1 MPTFMKMI
9 AAAAMVVAA
18 QGAPVLDAN
27 EALDARMAKLEATV
41 KELEFGAK
49 VKALQDEY
57 DDDGDDDSVKEQCA
71 WWDTAC
77 KAARYARRAEMSRP

>member
-41 KELEFGAK
+41 KELEQAAME
-49 VKALQDEY
+49 VY
-57 DDDGDDDSVKEQCA
+57 S
-71 WWDTAC
+71 C
-77 KAARYARRAEMSRP
+77 KHSRGSHIL